1 MMNQWKKWVLF
12 VTGDD
17 LVSQLARVTKK
28 KIIGLHKPTKERLFY
43 GPPMKSKLLKL
54 SKYQN
59 KTISPN

>member
-1 MMNQWKKWVLF
+1 MLF

-28 KIIGLHKPTKERLFY
+28 KIIGLHKPTKERLSY